1 MSDKKELLN
10 AIKDCIIKTATDMLK
25 GIAVVVTISHI
36 IDKK

>member
-10 AIKDCIIKTATDMLK
+10 GIKDCIVKTATDMLK
-25 GIAVVVTISHI
+25 GIVIVVTISHV